1 MIENRAVQ
9 NLLRRREGAL
19 HFVVNHAV
27 IGQRV
32 GLLLHLVMP
41 ALLPEDFFVSVD
53 VRIENRIQIDI
64 HQILKIRVI
73 AAGNRVNRL
82 VRICHGIQECI
93 QRSLCQFYKRV
104 LQRKFS
110 GTAEHRVFNNMGY
123 TGRIFRRC
131 PKTDGEYLVF
141 IVIGQQG
148 NSGPAFFMDQKRGI
162 RVDVLNSL
170 LTD

>member
-82 VRICHGIQECI
+82 VRICHGIQKCI
-93 QRSLCQFYKRV
+93 Q
-104 LQRKFS
+104 
-110 GTAEHRVFNNMGY
+110 
-123 TGRIFRRC
+123 
-131 PKTDGEYLVF
+131 
-141 IVIGQQG
+141 
-148 NSGPAFFMDQKRGI
+148 
-162 RVDVLNSL
+162 
-170 LTD
+170 